1 MTNNNYNAQTDEQIA
16 RDILSILPDT
26 PEDPNKEPTESPKV
40 FMLPIRQ
47 LKSFQ
52 NHPFKIVDNE
62 EMKDLMHSIRDYGVM
77 TPITVY
83 VNKNAE
89 YEIVSGHR
97 RVFACKM
104 LKMTEIPAI
113 IMDYDR
119 DQAVLAMVDSNLH
132 REKLLPSEKGF
143 ACKMKLEALKNQH
156 REMEF
161 EMQMRSDE
169 ILAKEVGESRAT
181 IQRLIRITKLISP
194 FRDLLDYECMTFGG
208 FDAGETVI
216 SLYFDTEAELMRSP
230 CGMYTA
236 RKGSL
241 LFALPVEGET
251 KVIEYTRA
259 GVVRKFPYCDYH
271 IRGTS
276 DWNCGFASTELCAEE
291 KDVSDV
297 PFSSKN
303 APVEI
308 YATLAHID
316 WGFEPRFD
324 RVCAAKPANCR
335 AIDEPRRVRLVPY
348 GCAKLR
354 MTEMPKIK

>member
-1 MTNNNYNAQTDEQIA
+1 MTNNNYNVQTDEQIA
-16 RDILSILPDT
+16 RDILSILPDA
-26 PEDPNKEPTESPKV
+26 PEDPNTQPTESPKV
-40 FMLPIRQ
+40 FMLPIKQ

-52 NHPFKIVDNE
+52 NHPFKIVDND

-143 ACKMKLEALKNQH
+143 AYKMKLEALKNQH

-194 FRDLLDYECMTFGG
+194 FRDLLDYECMTFGVAYV
-208 FDAGETVI
+208 FAGCDPVGQDM
-216 SLYFDTEAELMRSP
+216 LYCFFYENNVYPNLEQA
-230 CGMYTA
+230 
-236 RKGSL
+236 K
-241 LFALPVEGET
+241 ALQKLWESNT
-251 KVIEYTRA
+251 LTIEN
-259 GVVRKFPYCDYH
+259 
-271 IRGTS
+271 I
-276 DWNCGFASTELCAEE
+276 
-291 KDVSDV
+291 
-297 PFSSKN
+297 
-303 APVEI
+303 
-308 YATLAHID
+308 
-316 WGFEPRFD
+316 
-324 RVCAAKPANCR
+324 R
-335 AIDEPRRVRLVPY
+335 AIMIPEGNGEEVKAPKAEKEKAPKKESVKFGVDELSDYFPGMNAADMKAEMFTILAEWK
-348 GCAKLR
+348 AKQSVAGG
-354 MTEMPKIK
+354 ESY